1 MPAFAAV
8 VAVSVALAGCDIAVN
23 GDGGFNFDLA
33 AGKAQDTWTRSYPLG
48 KDGRLEIINVNG
60 RITAEATDGTSVE
73 VVAERTAKASTDDSA
88 KDLLKQIEMRE
99 EVGRRPRPRRG
110 PRAADARRVRPRDQV
125 DAQGP
130 ARRGRRSPDHQRRR
144 QDECASRA
152 KFAPAPPTAASP
164 ATPSNATALDAST
177 TNGGVE
183 IELTRAVSTGTFEL
197 QAVNGGVSLTM
208 PSDSKADLTAKCVNG
223 GITLDGL
230 DLKVSGES
238 MSNPNEFE
246 QHVEGA
252 KKFRRR
258 LEGQLN
264 GGGARVS
271 LDTVNGGVKILRT
284 SGDAGNESRDWGS
297 GIRDQGDDWDAGHV
311 TLCLVTCSSA
321 RLIPNP

>member
-1 MPAFAAV
+1 MGGLMYARSSRLPAFAAV

-48 KDGRLEIINVNG
+48 KDGRLEIINING

-73 VVAERTAKASTDDSA
+73 VVAERTAKSSTDDSA
-88 KDLLKQIEMRE
+88 KELLKQIEMRE
-99 EVGRRPRPRRG
+99 EVGE
-110 PRAADARRVRPRDQV
+110 ARVRVEVRAPRMHGGSGHEIRWTLKVPRGVAV
-125 DAQGP
+125 DLRTINGGVKMNALEGEVR
-130 ARRGRRSPDHQRRR
+130 ARTTNGGITGN
-144 QDECASRA
+144 AL
-152 KFAPAPPTAASP
+152 
-164 ATPSNATALDAST
+164 NATALDAST

-183 IELTRAVSTGTFEL
+183 IELSRAVSTGSFEL

-208 PSDSKADLTAKCVNG
+208 PGDSKADFAAKCVNG

-246 QHVEGA
+246 QHLEGA

-258 LEGQLN
+258 LDGQLN

-284 SGDAGNESRDWGS
+284 REAEGNKD
-297 GIRDQGDDWDAGHV
+297 
-311 TLCLVTCSSA
+311 
-321 RLIPNP
+321 

>member
-1 MPAFAAV
+1 MYARSSRLPAFAAV

-73 VVAERTAKASTDDSA
+73 VVAERTAKSSTDDSA
-88 KDLLKQIEMRE
+88 KELLKQIEMRE
-99 EVGRRPRPRRG
+99 EVG
-110 PRAADARRVRPRDQV
+110 DARVRVEVRAPRMHGGSGHEIRWTLKVPRGVAV
-125 DAQGP
+125 DLRTINGGIKMNALEGEVR
-130 ARRGRRSPDHQRRR
+130 ARTTNGGITGN
-144 QDECASRA
+144 AL
-152 KFAPAPPTAASP
+152 
-164 ATPSNATALDAST
+164 NATAVDAST

-183 IELTRAVSTGTFEL
+183 IELSRAVSTGSFEL

-208 PSDSKADLTAKCVNG
+208 PGDSKADFAAKCVNG

-246 QHVEGA
+246 QHLEGA
-252 KKFRRR
+252 RKFRRR

-284 SGDAGNESRDWGS
+284 REAEGTKE
-297 GIRDQGDDWDAGHV
+297 
-311 TLCLVTCSSA
+311 
-321 RLIPNP
+321 